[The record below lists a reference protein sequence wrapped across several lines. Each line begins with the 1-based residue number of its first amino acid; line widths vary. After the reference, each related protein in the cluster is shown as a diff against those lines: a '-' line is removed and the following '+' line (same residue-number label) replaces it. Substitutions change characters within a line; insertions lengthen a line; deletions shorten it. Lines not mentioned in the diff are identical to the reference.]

1 MRFPKGRS
9 NLQNAKLEFVH
20 LDNILADNKK
30 ERASKISGYLEIIY
44 PDMVQLLYLKK
55 GEPVNAGQ
63 FSRTERR
70 QIAIGEVIEKA
81 KKSTTGTVSIYET
94 PDELVDM
101 MLATFTVKPV
111 FKNLDLSNVTP
122 DKLFE
127 KLTAVKFDGFLEIK
141 RGVDVS
147 FVRFKEGA
155 PASGYFTWKV
165 DGIAPEVLKAA
176 LKAAATAP
184 GAVIVDAYDKLP
196 VQAEQASPAQIELF
210 VKAMNKLMA
219 ELKNIAGPTLVSKT
233 IASSKEAAA
242 VHYEFLKEFQ
252 VGDEIKGEGKIVAT
266 PEELGKAFAEW
277 MDNFVDSFRIVLGK
291 RLDGIVQGALKD
303 FRFALKSSSFGRYS
317 KLKDLL

>member
-55 GEPVNAGQ
+55 GEPVNAGH
-63 FSRTERR
+63 FSRTERK
-70 QIAIGEVIEKA
+70 QISIAEVIEKA

-101 MLATFTVKPV
+101 MLATFTVKPI
-111 FKNLDLSNVTP
+111 FKNLDLSNVEP

-127 KLTAVKFDGFLEIK
+127 KLTSVKFDGFLEIK
-141 RGVDVS
+141 RGVDIS
-147 FVRFKEGA
+147 FVRFKEGS

-165 DGIAPEVLKAA
+165 DGIAPDVLKAA
-176 LKAAATAP
+176 LKAVANAP
-184 GAVIVDAYDKLP
+184 GALIVDAYDKLP

-219 ELKNIAGPTLVSKT
+219 ELRNIAGPTLVSKT
-233 IASSKEAAA
+233 IASSKETAS
-242 VHYEFLKEFQ
+242 VHYAFLKEFE
-252 VGDEIKGEGKIVAT
+252 VGEEIKGEGKIVAT

-291 RLDGIVQGALKD
+291 RLDGIVQTALKD

>member
-55 GEPVNAGQ
+55 GEPVNAGH
-63 FSRTERR
+63 FSRTERK
-70 QIAIGEVIEKA
+70 QISIGEVIEKA

-141 RGVDVS
+141 RGVDIS

-176 LKAAATAP
+176 LKAAATTP

>member
-165 DGIAPEVLKAA
+165 DGIAPDVLKAA

>member
-55 GEPVNAGQ
+55 GEPVNAGH
-63 FSRTERR
+63 FSRTERK
-70 QIAIGEVIEKA
+70 QISIGEVIEKA

-127 KLTAVKFDGFLEIK
+127 KLTTVKFDGFLEIK
-141 RGVDVS
+141 RGVDIS

-165 DGIAPEVLKAA
+165 DGITPDILKAA

-184 GAVIVDAYDKLP
+184 GALIVDAYDKLP
-196 VQAEQASPAQIELF
+196 VQAEQASPAQIDLF

-233 IASSKEAAA
+233 IASSKDAAA

-252 VGDEIKGEGKIVAT
+252 VGDEIRGEGKVVAT

>member
-55 GEPVNAGQ
+55 GEPVNAGH
-63 FSRTERR
+63 FSRAERK
-70 QIAIGEVIEKA
+70 QISIGEVIEKA

-111 FKNLDLSNVTP
+111 FKNLDLSSVTP

-141 RGVDVS
+141 RGVDIS

-165 DGIAPEVLKAA
+165 DGIVPEVLKAA

-233 IASSKEAAA
+233 IASSKEAAG

-252 VGDEIKGEGKIVAT
+252 VGDEIRGEGKVVAT

>member
-55 GEPVNAGQ
+55 GEPVNAGH
-63 FSRTERR
+63 FSRTERK
-70 QIAIGEVIEKA
+70 QISIAEVIEKA

-111 FKNLDLSNVTP
+111 FKNLDLSNVEP

-127 KLTAVKFDGFLEIK
+127 KLTSVKFDGFLEIK
-141 RGVDVS
+141 RGVDIS
-147 FVRFKEGA
+147 FVRFKDGA

-165 DGIAPEVLKAA
+165 EGIAPDILKAA

-219 ELKNIAGPTLVSKT
+219 ELRNIAGPTLVSKT
-233 IASSKEAAA
+233 IASSKEAAS
-242 VHYEFLKEFQ
+242 VHYPFLKEFE

-291 RLDGIVQGALKD
+291 RLDGIVQTALKD